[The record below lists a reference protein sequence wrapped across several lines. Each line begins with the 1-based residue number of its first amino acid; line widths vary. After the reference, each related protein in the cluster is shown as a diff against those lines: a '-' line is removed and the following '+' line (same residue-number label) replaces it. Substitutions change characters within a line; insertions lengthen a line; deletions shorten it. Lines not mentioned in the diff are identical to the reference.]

1 MEDGTRMW
9 GRPRWMCAVALFA
22 LGGIGAWR
30 VAGGAEA
37 KPPEPELGAN
47 ASLHGKGVFPADDP
61 WNQDVSAAAVDPNSD
76 KIIASI
82 GEGKSLHPDW
92 ASGENSGIPYVVV
105 DGRRQAALRT
115 SARRG
120 GAAHTTLRACA
131 TASPRGS
138 PFRSTWYAA

>member
-105 DGRRQAALRT
+105 DGRRQAKVAIKFT
-115 SARRG
+115 DYGYESDPGPYPVPADAPVEG
-120 GAAHTTLRACA
+120 GAK
-131 TASPRGS
+131 SDGD
-138 PFRSTWYAA
+138 